1 MSENNE
7 TIDQNASSGEQLDA
21 MNARQQPTGQAN
33 QLQNSPFGLILAEML
48 QRMDELQLAYRNL
61 GRSENHQFL
70 DLVTARLMNNPV
82 FFERLA
88 ITIINTSKAMQSHFI
103 SNDEASARI
112 RATKEAATN
121 AASDEEGPETIVA
134 VATTV
139 GELGDAIV
147 QQNEDGGTTKMWPQ
161 NQINTK
167 SAFFP
172 FEGHTHRLL
181 IKMGMNESKE
191 LAIVGGTVWYGDVT
205 EKLNPNTDQGRALL
219 TSINASMRTLIEQ
232 GKETPDMFS
241 DARLAYF
248 AMNVVT
254 ASEVAPQVD
263 TLEA

>member
-7 TIDQNASSGEQLDA
+7 TVDQQVATGEQPGSA
-21 MNARQQPTGQAN
+21 NIQQQSDQVNP
-33 QLQNSPFGLILAEML
+33 LQNSPFGLILTEML

-88 ITIINTSKAMQSHFI
+88 IAVINTGKAMQSHFI
-103 SNDEASARI
+103 SNEEASARI
-112 RATKEAATN
+112 RAAKAAAAN

-134 VATTV
+134 VATTT
-139 GELGDAIV
+139 GNLGAAFE
-147 QQNEDGGTTKMWPQ
+147 QQNEDGGTTKIWPQ

-181 IKMGMNESKE
+181 IKMGMNEAKE

-219 TSINASMRTLIEQ
+219 ASINASMRTLIEQ

-241 DARLAYF
+241 DSRLAYF
-248 AMNVVT
+248 SMNVV
-254 ASEVAPQVD
+254 VATEPATLVD